1 MTLNEVPQITTEA
14 MQASMQL
21 TSQRLRSMIETMS
34 REILAKPGSAPA
46 K

>member
-1 MTLNEVPQITTEA
+1 MTLNEVPQIMTEA

-21 TSQRLRSMIETMS
+21 TSQRLGSMIETMS
-34 REILAKPGSAPA
+34 REMLAKPGSAPA

>member
-1 MTLNEVPQITTEA
+1 MTLNEVPQIMTEA

-21 TSQRLRSMIETMS
+21 TSRRLGSMIETMS
-34 REILAKPGSAPA
+34 RDMLAKPGSAAA

>member
-1 MTLNEVPQITTEA
+1 MTLNEVPQIMTEA

-21 TSQRLRSMIETMS
+21 TSQSLGSMTETMR
-34 REILAKPGSAPA
+34 REMLARPGSAPA